1 MMHAILSFF
10 FFNAENKGV
19 VSLQQHNK
27 FHGFCYLL
35 LLLLHFFFLSF
46 HPPPKLPETL
56 ILPEV
61 KMHEVA
67 GRGMR
72 ECMTETSKTP
82 LPLTFF
88 QGTTTLLPVGS
99 ITKPDHP

>member
-1 MMHAILSFF
+1 MDFATCYFF
-10 FFNAENKGV
+10 FFI
-19 VSLQQHNK
+19 
-27 FHGFCYLL
+27 
-35 LLLLHFFFLSF
+35 FFFFWSL
-46 HPPPKLPETL
+46 HPPPKLPDTL

-72 ECMTETSKTP
+72 ECMTETSNP
-82 LPLTFF
+82 PHPLTFF
-88 QGTTTLLPVGS
+88 EGTITSLPVGS